1 MTFCEFFGLIWP
13 LKKAVTDWWEG
24 GMVGSRGGCRGG
36 GGWRGSVR
44 NISYICSFINLAN
57 LASCSA
63 IRLSL
68 GVLCTGAAGAAQIE
82 KVRAVNLIGEGC

>member
-1 MTFCEFFGLIWP
+1 MTLYEFFGLIWP

-36 GGWRGSVR
+36 WRGSVR

-57 LASCSA
+57 LASCNA
-63 IRLSL
+63 IRFLL
-68 GVLCTGAAGAAQIE
+68 GGGGGCVLALHRL
-82 KVRAVNLIGEGC
+82 KK

>member
-1 MTFCEFFGLIWP
+1 M
-13 LKKAVTDWWEG
+13 G
-24 GMVGSRGGCRGG
+24 GGGAGGVQGGAGGCRGVQ

-68 GVLCTGAAGAAQIE
+68 GGFVYWRCTD
-82 KVRAVNLIGEGC
+82 

>member
-1 MTFCEFFGLIWP
+1 MTLYEFFGLIWP

-36 GGWRGSVR
+36 GWRGSVR

-57 LASCSA
+57 LASCNA
-63 IRLSL
+63 IRLLL
-68 GVLCTGAAGAAQIE
+68 GGFVYWRCTD
-82 KVRAVNLIGEGC
+82 

>member
-1 MTFCEFFGLIWP
+1 M
-13 LKKAVTDWWEG
+13 
-24 GMVGSRGGCRGG
+24 GSRGGGVA

-57 LASCSA
+57 LASRSA

-68 GVLCTGAAGAAQIE
+68 GGFMYW
-82 KVRAVNLIGEGC
+82 R

>member
-1 MTFCEFFGLIWP
+1 M
-13 LKKAVTDWWEG
+13 
-24 GMVGSRGGCRGG
+24 GSRGGGGGGCRG

-44 NISYICSFINLAN
+44 NISYICTFINLAN

-68 GVLCTGAAGAAQIE
+68 GGFGYWRCTD
-82 KVRAVNLIGEGC
+82 

>member
-1 MTFCEFFGLIWP
+1 MGRRN
-13 LKKAVTDWWEG
+13 G
-24 GMVGSRGGCRGG
+24 GESWGG
-36 GGWRGSVR
+36 GGGRPGVRWRGSVR

-68 GVLCTGAAGAAQIE
+68 GGGGLCTGAAQIE
-82 KVRAVNLIGEGC
+82 KARAVNLNGEGC